1 MVPSK
6 VIAKIE
12 REIKLKAT
20 REEYVNNLMAM
31 AAAKEERIR
40 QAQRDQEDEQ
50 EAIEMAQFEA
60 IARAN
65 KSKNNDSVTEEFS
78 KIVESTEQYS
88 ETVTTMTTMTTMTSS
103 EVVVEELLLNKIFN

>member
-20 REEYVNNLMAM
+20 REEYVNNLMTM
-31 AAAKEERIR
+31 AAAKEERVR
-40 QAQRDQEDEQ
+40 QAQREKEDEQ

-65 KSKNNDSVTEEFS
+65 KSKNNECVTEEFS
-78 KIVESTEQYS
+78 KIVECTEQYT
-88 ETVTTMTTMTTMTSS
+88 ETMTTMTS
-103 EVVVEELLLNKIFN
+103 EQVVTINQ